1 MGDRIVIQ
9 RNPTSGSGRGAQQL
23 KILIAD
29 LRQAGFRVRL
39 FASRE
44 RMDAFL
50 QDDQVRSEVHC
61 LVAAGGDGTV
71 ASVAQRHPE
80 FPVAVMPLGTEN
92 LVARHL
98 RIPKCG
104 RTASA
109 VIRNGRTQVYD
120 TAFVNDQR
128 FLLMTSV
135 GMDGDVVR
143 RLSTIRSGNISH
155 LSYARPMLSSLLKYD
170 FPIVSVYGDDGELL
184 AQGTHVIVTN
194 IPEYGFRMQ
203 FSPNASPHD
212 GQLDVRVFH
221 GTGTFSTLMHM
232 IRTRLG
238 MSDRA
243 GEVTRLTRASVE
255 LRSATDAPVQ
265 LDGDPAGSCPVR
277 VRIEPA
283 SMTLMV
289 RSDGNDMR
297 GSCG

>member
-1 MGDRIVIQ
+1 MGNRVVIQ
-9 RNPTSGSGRGAQQL
+9 RNPTSGSGRGARQL

-50 QDDQVRSEVHC
+50 AQEEVRAEIHC
-61 LVAAGGDGTV
+61 VVAAGGDGTV

-104 RTASA
+104 RTAAA
-109 VIRNGRTQVYD
+109 VIRDGKTKIYD

-128 FLLMTSV
+128 CLLMVSV

-143 RLSTIRSGNISH
+143 RLSMVRSGNISH
-155 LSYARPMLSSLLKYD
+155 LSYARPILGSLLKYD
-170 FPIVSVYGDDGELL
+170 FPVVSVHDDDGTLL

-203 FSPNASPHD
+203 FSPDANPHD

-221 GTGTFSTLMHM
+221 RTGPIRTLMHI

-238 MSDRA
+238 MADRQ
-243 GEVTRLTRASVE
+243 GDVTRITRSGVE
-255 LRSATDAPVQ
+255 LRCETDAPVQ
-265 LDGDPAGSCPVR
+265 FDGDPAGSCPVR

-289 RSDGNDMR
+289 RSTEQ
-297 GSCG
+297 